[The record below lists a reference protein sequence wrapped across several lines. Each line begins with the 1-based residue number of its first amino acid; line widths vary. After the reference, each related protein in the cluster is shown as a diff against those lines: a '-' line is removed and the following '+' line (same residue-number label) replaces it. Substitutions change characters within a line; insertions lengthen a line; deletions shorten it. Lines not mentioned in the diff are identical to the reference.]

1 MRAARFHEWGAAPVV
16 EDVPEP
22 VRADGEVLV
31 EVRAAAVAHLD
42 VTVSGGDFALKPSLP
57 YTGGVEGAGVVL
69 ESDDPGLAPG
79 TQVMLRGGGLGSL
92 RDGTWA
98 ERISVPRKAVTVLD
112 PPLAPEVAATFFV
125 PATTGYVAVRDVA
138 RVDSTDH
145 VIVVGA
151 AGAVGAMAVQQ
162 ALAVGATVTG
172 VVGRPERVPD
182 VPPGA
187 EALALDSADAIAGLV
202 ESRPASVLIDTLG
215 GDGLRSRTSWV
226 RPGGR
231 AVVIGYVSGSRAEI
245 DLPSW
250 LLDDVALLPVNMIRQ
265 ERRAR
270 QIAPDLV
277 RQLSAGELEVAVER
291 FSLADIARALD
302 ALRSGR
308 LRGRAVIIPGRQTA
322 G

>member
-1 MRAARFHEWGAAPVV
+1 MRAARFHERGAAPVV

-22 VRADGEVLV
+22 ARADGEILV
-31 EVRAAAVAHLD
+31 RVQAAAVAHLD
-42 VTVSGGDFALKPSLP
+42 ATVSGGDFSMKPPLP
-57 YTGGVEGAGVVL
+57 YIGGVEGAGVVL
-69 ESDDPGLAPG
+69 EAGDGGLAPG
-79 TQVMLRGGGLGSL
+79 TQVMLRGGGLGIL
-92 RDGTWA
+92 RDGTWT
-98 ERISVPRKAVTVLD
+98 ERVSVPRKAVTPID

-138 RVDSTDH
+138 RVEATDH

-162 ALAVGATVTG
+162 ALAAGATVTG

-182 VPPGA
+182 VPEGA
-187 EALALDSADAIAGLV
+187 EALALTSGEAMAGLAK
-202 ESRPASVLIDTLG
+202 SRPASVLIDTLG
-215 GDGLRSRTSWV
+215 GDGLLSRTTWV

-231 AVVIGYVSGSRAEI
+231 AVVIGYAAGPRTEI

-270 QIAPDLV
+270 EIAPGLM
-277 RQLSAGELEVAVER
+277 RQLSAGELAITVRR
-291 FSLADIARALD
+291 FGLADTARVLD
-302 ALRSGR
+302 DLRSGQ
-308 LRGRAVIIPGRQTA
+308 LAGRAVVIPG
-322 G
+322 